1 MTSLLFALILAAP
14 ANAELVEKTLAIVNS
29 EVILDSD
36 LKLLEKRIE
45 KPGLV
50 DESLLFDKPVD
61 TLKHNKQSQLDYLIN
76 EKIIESEIKR
86 LNLSISNERVESEF
100 KDMSKKNNVSE
111 VELENILKGQG
122 IKSNEY
128 KLFLKDKIEKQA
140 LMDSEIISKL
150 RISDDDAFNEYL
162 KNNPNSRPSI
172 NEFTVAH
179 ILLNPKKRGDAEAA
193 LKRAEEVLAKLKGGE
208 TFEVLAEQYSE
219 DPNFSSGGALG
230 TFKSGEF
237 LPEIEESISDLKVGQ
252 TTGIVKSKLGYHI
265 VKLTGK
271 KLTPDPRFEKE
282 KERLKSKILEYS
294 FKRQLKIWLQNK
306 KDEAFVRINE

>member
-1 MTSLLFALILAAP
+1 MTSLLFALMLATP
-14 ANAELVEKTLAIVNS
+14 ANAELIEKTLAIVNS

-50 DESLLFDKPVD
+50 DESLLFDKPVE
-61 TLKHNKQSQLDYLIN
+61 TLKHNKQSQIDYLIN

-100 KDMSKKNNVSE
+100 KDMAKKNNVSE

-122 IKSNEY
+122 IQSNEY
-128 KLFLKDKIEKQA
+128 KLFLKEKIEKQS
-140 LMDSEIISKL
+140 LMDTEIISKL

-162 KNNPNSRPSI
+162 KNNPNSHPSI
-172 NEFTVAH
+172 NEFTAAH
-179 ILLNPKKRGDAEAA
+179 ILLNPKKRGDEEAA
-193 LKRAEEVLAKLKGGE
+193 LKRAEEVLVKLKAGE
-208 TFEVLAEQYSE
+208 AFEVLAEQYSE

-237 LPEIEESISDLKVGQ
+237 LPEIEQSISDLKVGQ
-252 TTGIVKSKLGYHI
+252 TTGIVKTKLGYHI
-265 VKLTGK
+265 VKLIGK
-271 KLTPDPRFEKE
+271 KLTPDPKFEKE
-282 KERLKSKILEYS
+282 KERLKSKVLEYS